1 MVNADT
7 EGKELPVDVRQYIK
21 ENNLIFDGA
30 MGTMLQ
36 KAGLPTGGLP
46 EVYNIEKPEVVLD
59 IHKKYVAAGCDV
71 ITTNTF
77 QANAFKL
84 KGCGYSPEELIEAG
98 VKLAKESGAK
108 YVALDIG
115 PLGQLM
121 KPMGTMTFE
130 QAHEMFLQQIKAGV
144 NAGADIILFETMSDL
159 LEVKAGVLA
168 AKENCNLPIF
178 VTMTYQEDGRTF
190 VGCSPECAA
199 ITLSG
204 LSVDALGVNC
214 SLGPK
219 ELEPIIDKLIEYS
232 KVPVMAQPNA
242 GLPKLKDGETY
253 YDVTPDE
260 YGKFMKMLAG
270 KGVRVLGGCCGTTPD
285 FISALVNNLDDKK
298 AVKPT
303 GRTSTVI
310 CSGTKMVE
318 FDNRITVIGE
328 RINPTGKKLLK
339 EKLREKDFDYIA
351 GEAISQANSG
361 ADVLDVNCGLPDID
375 EVEILKKAVQ
385 EVQAV
390 TNLPLQIDSSDADA
404 IEAAVRIYNG
414 KPLINSVNGKQESM
428 DLIFPVAQKYGA
440 AVVGLTLDETGIP
453 EKAEERF
460 KIAEKIIKEAE
471 KYNIPKEDIIIDCLV
486 LTASAQQEQVMET
499 IKAVNLV
506 TTKLGVKT
514 VLGVSNVSF
523 GLPSRPLLNSTFLAA
538 GFGAGLSSAIVNP
551 LSDDI
556 MKVVHSFRVLNNQ
569 DKDATEFIAR
579 YSNSV
584 QTAPVSVNTDRELK
598 DYIME
603 GRKEES
609 KQKTKLLLE
618 TQDAL
623 KIIDEQ
629 FIPALDMV
637 GARYEKGELFLPQ
650 LIQAAEAVKE
660 GFSVLKETLPQ
671 GGMDKGTIII
681 ATVVGDI
688 HDIGKNIVKMLLE
701 NYGYKVIDLG
711 KDVPIETVV
720 KEAMET
726 KAQLVGLSA
735 LMTTTVSGMKDTI
748 SALKKAGC
756 TAKIMVGGAV
766 LNEDYVDFVGADFYA
781 QDARA
786 GVLIA
791 NKVFGGEDK

>member
-1 MVNADT
+1 MN
-7 EGKELPVDVRQYIK
+7 VREYIK
-21 ENNLIFDGA
+21 TDLLIFDGA

-46 EVYNIEKPEVVLD
+46 ELYNIEHPEVVLD
-59 IHKKYVAAGCDV
+59 IHKKYVLAGCDV

-84 KGCGYSPEELIEAG
+84 KDCGHTPKELIEAG
-98 VKLAKESGAK
+98 VKLAKKSGAK

-121 KPMGTMTFE
+121 KPMGTLTFDM
-130 QAHEMFLQQIKAGV
+130 AYDMFLEQINAGV

-204 LSVDALGVNC
+204 LGVDALGVNC

-232 KVPVMAQPNA
+232 NVPVMAQPNA

-253 YDVTPDE
+253 YDVTPNE
-260 YGKFMKMLAG
+260 YGVFMEKLAQ
-270 KGVRVLGGCCGTTPD
+270 KGVRVLGGCCGTNPD
-285 FISALVNNLDDKK
+285 FISAMVNNLGDKK
-298 AVKPT
+298 AVKAEKKP
-303 GRTSTVI
+303 STII
-310 CSGTKMVE
+310 CSGTRLTQ

-351 GEAISQANSG
+351 GEAISQANAG
-361 ADVLDVNCGLPDID
+361 ADILDVNCGLPDID
-375 EVEILKKAVQ
+375 EIETLKRAVE
-385 EVQAV
+385 EVQTV
-390 TNLPLQIDSSDADA
+390 TNLPLQIDSSNPDA

-414 KPLINSVNGKQESM
+414 KPLINSVNGKKESM
-428 DLIFPVAQKYGA
+428 DLIFPIAKKYGA
-440 AVVGLTLDETGIP
+440 AVVGLTLDEKGIP
-453 EKAEERF
+453 DVAEERF
-460 KIAEKIIKEAE
+460 KIAEKIIKEAK
-471 KYNIPKEDIIIDCLV
+471 KYDIPKEDIIIDCLV

-506 TTKLGVKT
+506 TTRLGVQT

-523 GLPSRPLLNSTFLAA
+523 GLPARPLLNSTFLAA

-569 DKDATEFIAR
+569 DKDATEFIYR
-579 YSNSV
+579 YGNNV
-584 QTAPVSVNTDRELK
+584 QTAPVSVNVDRELK

-603 GRKEES
+603 GRREES
-609 KQKTKLLLE
+609 KQKTKALLE
-618 TQDAL
+618 TQDPL

-629 FIPALDMV
+629 FIPALDIV
-637 GARYEKGELFLPQ
+637 GAKYEKGELFLPQ

-660 GFSVLKETLPQ
+660 GFSVLKGTMPQ
-671 GGMDKGTIII
+671 GGMDKGTIIL

-701 NYGYKVIDLG
+701 NYGYRVIDLG

-720 KEAMET
+720 KEALKT
-726 KAQLVGLSA
+726 KAPLIGLSA
-735 LMTTTVSGMKDTI
+735 LMTTTVAGMKDTI

-786 GVLIA
+786 GVVIA
-791 NKVFGGEDK
+791 NKVFGG

>member
-1 MVNADT
+1 MSVN
-7 EGKELPVDVRQYIK
+7 VREYIK
-21 ENNLIFDGA
+21 TDLLIFDGA

-46 EVYNIEKPEVVLD
+46 ELYNIEHPEVVLD
-59 IHKKYVAAGCDV
+59 IHKKYVLAGCDV

-84 KGCGYSPEELIEAG
+84 KDCGHTPKELIEAG
-98 VKLAKESGAK
+98 VKLAKKSGAK

-121 KPMGTMTFE
+121 KPMGTLTFDM
-130 QAHEMFLQQIKAGV
+130 AYDMFLEQINAGV

-204 LSVDALGVNC
+204 LGVDALGVNC

-232 KVPVMAQPNA
+232 NVPVMAQPNA

-253 YDVTPDE
+253 YDVTPNE
-260 YGKFMKMLAG
+260 YGVFMEKLAQ
-270 KGVRVLGGCCGTTPD
+270 KGVRVLGGCCGTNPD
-285 FISALVNNLDDKK
+285 FISAMVNNLGDKK
-298 AVKPT
+298 AVKAEKKP
-303 GRTSTVI
+303 STII
-310 CSGTKMVE
+310 CSGTRLTQ

-351 GEAISQANSG
+351 GEAISQANAG
-361 ADVLDVNCGLPDID
+361 ADILDVNCGLPDID
-375 EVEILKKAVQ
+375 EIETLKRAVE
-385 EVQAV
+385 EVQTV
-390 TNLPLQIDSSDADA
+390 TNLPLQIDSSNPDA

-414 KPLINSVNGKQESM
+414 KPLINSVNGKKESM
-428 DLIFPVAQKYGA
+428 DLIFPIAKKYGA
-440 AVVGLTLDETGIP
+440 AVVGLTLDEKGIP
-453 EKAEERF
+453 DVAEERF
-460 KIAEKIIKEAE
+460 KIAEKIIKEAK
-471 KYNIPKEDIIIDCLV
+471 KYDIPKEDIIIDCLV

-506 TTKLGVKT
+506 TTRLGVQT

-523 GLPSRPLLNSTFLAA
+523 GLPARPLLNSTFLAA

-569 DKDATEFIAR
+569 DKDATEFIYR
-579 YSNSV
+579 YGNNV
-584 QTAPVSVNTDRELK
+584 QTAPVSVNVDRELK

-603 GRKEES
+603 GRREES
-609 KQKTKLLLE
+609 KQKTKALLE
-618 TQDAL
+618 TQDPL

-637 GARYEKGELFLPQ
+637 GAKYEKGELFLPQ

-660 GFSVLKETLPQ
+660 GFSVLKGTMPQ
-671 GGMDKGTIII
+671 GGMDKGTIIL

-701 NYGYKVIDLG
+701 NYGYRVIDLG

-720 KEAMET
+720 KEALKT
-726 KAQLVGLSA
+726 KAPLIGLSA
-735 LMTTTVSGMKDTI
+735 LMTTTVAGMKDTI

-786 GVLIA
+786 GVVIA
-791 NKVFGGEDK
+791 NKVFGG

>member
-1 MVNADT
+1 MSVN
-7 EGKELPVDVRQYIK
+7 VREYIK
-21 ENNLIFDGA
+21 TDLLIFDGA

-46 EVYNIEKPEVVLD
+46 ELYNIEHPEVVLD
-59 IHKKYVAAGCDV
+59 IHKKYVLAGCDV

-84 KGCGYSPEELIEAG
+84 KDCGHTPKELIEAG
-98 VKLAKESGAK
+98 VKLAKKSGAK

-121 KPMGTMTFE
+121 KPMGTLTFDM
-130 QAHEMFLQQIKAGV
+130 AYDMFLEQINAGV

-204 LSVDALGVNC
+204 LGVDALGVNC

-232 KVPVMAQPNA
+232 NVPVMAQPNA

-253 YDVTPDE
+253 YDVTPNE
-260 YGKFMKMLAG
+260 YGVFMEKLAQ
-270 KGVRVLGGCCGTTPD
+270 KGVRVLGGCCGTNPD
-285 FISALVNNLDDKK
+285 FISAMVNNLGDKK
-298 AVKPT
+298 AVKAEKKP
-303 GRTSTVI
+303 STII
-310 CSGTKMVE
+310 CSGTRLTQ

-351 GEAISQANSG
+351 GEAISQANAG
-361 ADVLDVNCGLPDID
+361 ADILDVNCGLPDID
-375 EVEILKKAVQ
+375 EIETLKRAVE
-385 EVQAV
+385 EVQTV
-390 TNLPLQIDSSDADA
+390 TNLPLQIDSSNPDA

-414 KPLINSVNGKQESM
+414 KPLINSVNGKKESM
-428 DLIFPVAQKYGA
+428 DLIFPIAKKYGA
-440 AVVGLTLDETGIP
+440 AVVGLTLDEKGIP
-453 EKAEERF
+453 DVAEERF
-460 KIAEKIIKEAE
+460 KIAEKIIKEAK
-471 KYNIPKEDIIIDCLV
+471 KYDIPKEDIIIDCLV

-506 TTKLGVKT
+506 TTRLGVQT

-523 GLPSRPLLNSTFLAA
+523 GLPARPLLNSTFLAA

-569 DKDATEFIAR
+569 DKDATEFIYR
-579 YSNSV
+579 YGNNV
-584 QTAPVSVNTDRELK
+584 QTAPVSVNVDRELK

-603 GRKEES
+603 GRREES
-609 KQKTKLLLE
+609 KQKTKALLE
-618 TQDAL
+618 TQDPL

-629 FIPALDMV
+629 FIPALDIV
-637 GARYEKGELFLPQ
+637 GAKYEKGELFLPQ

-660 GFSVLKETLPQ
+660 GFSVLKGTMPQ
-671 GGMDKGTIII
+671 GGMDKGTIIL

-701 NYGYKVIDLG
+701 NYGYRVIDLG

-720 KEAMET
+720 KEALKT
-726 KAQLVGLSA
+726 KAPLIGLSA
-735 LMTTTVSGMKDTI
+735 LMTTTVAGMKDTI

-786 GVLIA
+786 GVVIA
-791 NKVFGGEDK
+791 NKVFGG